1 MTFAVL
7 HFFVTVTMHHGHSL
21 QLGIQLLPKLL
32 QEAGFVEIQQLD
44 SHFLVIGFVRATKPT

>member
-1 MTFAVL
+1 
-7 HFFVTVTMHHGHSL
+7 MHHGHSL